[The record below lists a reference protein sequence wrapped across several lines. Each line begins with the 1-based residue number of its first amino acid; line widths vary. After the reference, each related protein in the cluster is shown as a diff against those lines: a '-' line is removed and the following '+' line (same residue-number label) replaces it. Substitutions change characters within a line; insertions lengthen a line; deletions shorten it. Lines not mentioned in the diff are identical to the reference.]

1 MTEHDKKTI
10 AQTFIRGLGNRDGN
24 LLRSIM
30 TEDVVWSLPG
40 ESPMSGEAHGVEAI
54 LKRASTLHDFNVKIE
69 IEHVVYGLQDVAL
82 HLHNTGRYAGKVL
95 DEHLTTVIHLD
106 GGRIRRLDTFIS
118 DVPMLNEYFA

>member
-1 MTEHDKKTI
+1 MTEQEKKGI
-10 AQTFIRGLGNRDGN
+10 AQSFIRGLGNRDGN
-24 LLRSIM
+24 LLGSIM

-54 LKRASTLHDFNVKIE
+54 FKRAKTLHGFNVSIE

-82 HLHNTGRYAGKVL
+82 HLHNTGRYGGKVL

-106 GGRIRRLDTFIS
+106 GGKIRRLDTFIS
-118 DVPMLNEYFA
+118 DIPMLNAYFV

>member
-1 MTEHDKKTI
+1 MTEQDKKTI
-10 AQTFIRGLGNRDGN
+10 AQSFIRGLGNRDGN

-30 TEDVVWSLPG
+30 TEVVVWSLPG

-54 LKRASTLHDFNVKIE
+54 LTRANTLHGFNVNIE

-106 GGRIRRLDTFIS
+106 SGKIRRLDTFIS
-118 DVPMLNEYFA
+118 DIPMLNAYFA